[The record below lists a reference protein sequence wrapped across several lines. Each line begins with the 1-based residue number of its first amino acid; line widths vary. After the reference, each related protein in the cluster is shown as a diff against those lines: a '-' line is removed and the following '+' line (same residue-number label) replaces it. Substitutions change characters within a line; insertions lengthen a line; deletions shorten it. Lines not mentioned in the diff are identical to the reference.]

1 MQVERSRDLLNTNKK
16 MKKIQIIVTFL
27 ATAFL
32 ASCGSED
39 KKTVTDNS
47 LVISVMVSQVA
58 NDINNPFLAVSGKI
72 QSEKSAALSTRIM
85 GFVTNTPVNVGDKV
99 SKGQLLI
106 AINNSDLQAKKAQV
120 NASILE
126 ATAAFKNAEKDYNRF
141 KNLFADKSA
150 SQKEFDDI
158 TAYYQMAKARLEAA
172 NQMKNEINSQFAYT
186 NITAPFGGVITA
198 KMIEKG
204 DMANPGQPLISIETT
219 GNFEVIAMVPESE
232 ISSIKQGIS
241 VDVTIKSI
249 NKTVKGIV
257 KEVSSSS
264 KNTGGQYLV
273 KIGLDKSTAPILSG
287 MFATIQLPIE
297 KNSTSQSTLIP
308 MDVIVSN
315 GQLSGVYT
323 VSQSNTA
330 ILRWLTLGKTYGNQ
344 VEVLSGLNSDESYI
358 VSANG
363 KLFNGAKV
371 SIQY

>member
-1 MQVERSRDLLNTNKK
+1 
-16 MKKIQIIVTFL
+16 
-27 ATAFL
+27 
-32 ASCGSED
+32 
-39 KKTVTDNS
+39 
-47 LVISVMVSQVA
+47 
-58 NDINNPFLAVSGKI
+58 
-72 QSEKSAALSTRIM
+72 
-85 GFVTNTPVNVGDKV
+85 
-99 SKGQLLI
+99 
-106 AINNSDLQAKKAQV
+106 
-120 NASILE
+120 
-126 ATAAFKNAEKDYNRF
+126 
-141 KNLFADKSA
+141 SA

-158 TAYYQMAKARLEAA
+158 TAHYQMAKARLEAA

-186 NITAPFGGVITA
+186 NITAPFSGVITA

-204 DMANPGQPLISIETT
+204 DMANPGQPLISIEAP

-249 NKTVKGIV
+249 NETVKGIV

-273 KIGLDKSTAPILSG
+273 KIDLDKSTAPILSG
-287 MFATIQLPIE
+287 MFATIQFPIA
-297 KNSTSQSTLIP
+297 KNSKSQSTLIP

-358 VSANG
+358 VSAKG